1 MKTDPETAAVLNDFI
16 FQYSTE
22 PWYHKIFK
30 RRKVIIDAI
39 LKAILKCRNYPL
51 KVILKYRN
59 HPSII
64 AIQNKCKDKVY
75 QKQIE
80 KENLKLDVNKPSQSS
95 DIQIKFLIENTDIF
109 SNFLCS

>member
-1 MKTDPETAAVLNDFI
+1 MKTDPETAAVLNNFI

-39 LKAILKCRNYPL
+39 LKAILKCRNHTL

-64 AIQNKCKDKVY
+64 AIQSKGKNKVY

-80 KENLKLDVNKPSQSS
+80 KEILKLHV
-95 DIQIKFLIENTDIF
+95 IKHHKALI
-109 SNFLCS
+109 SK